1 MPYLIDG
8 YNLLFAYLG
17 APPSRNLP
25 RALERGRRRLLEL
38 MRFGHEGELADVT
51 VVFDAAHAPG
61 DVPAEVDY
69 HGIHVT
75 FAVHDERADDLIE
88 KMIRHAS
95 APRQLTVVS
104 DDRHIQQAA
113 RRRHCIVRGCAHYLE
128 ALEHRKLGAK
138 PHTAEEPQGVRK
150 PHTVST
156 EEAQNWLAEF
166 ADLEHDRALRELTDQ
181 DGFGTDEFFPE
192 K

>member
-1 MPYLIDG
+1 VPYLIDG

-17 APPSRNLP
+17 APPSRKLP

-38 MRFGHEGELADVT
+38 MRFGHEGAVVDVS
-51 VVFDAAHAPG
+51 VIFDAPHAPG
-61 DVPAEVDY
+61 NARAESDY

-88 KMIRHAS
+88 KMIRRAS
-95 APRQLTVVS
+95 APRQLIVVS

-113 RRRHCIVRGCAHYLE
+113 RRRHCIVRGCADYLE
-128 ALEHRKLGAK
+128 ALEQRKLGAK
-138 PHTAEEPQGVRK
+138 PHTAEDPPGVRK

-156 EEAQNWLAEF
+156 EEAQSWLAEF
-166 ADLEHDRALRELTDQ
+166 ADLEHDRALQELTDPY
-181 DGFGTDEFFPE
+181 GFAKDESFPE